1 MLAVSLHKQVDK
13 GKMMTKQHQNRYPWK
28 YFLLTFAY
36 SWVIWI
42 PSVLD
47 GIGIDLPFDVT
58 QYSMV
63 VVIIGAF
70 APMLAAITLVARDT
84 GWQGTKAFLGQA
96 LDFHFKPIYLAIAL
110 ALPLII
116 HAIAHYLAPAVGLDV
131 AKTLFPTEI
140 SVAPIVLAI
149 PYLILMLIIGGGQEE
164 FGWRGYAQE
173 PLQEKIGVIPA
184 SLVIGVIWG
193 IWHLPLWFMTGD
205 LHSAYSFFAF
215 VVMTTSISI
224 MYTWLYNSSGK
235 KLIIVIF
242 FHAMNNTAAPL
253 LPFLH
258 GVEGKPESAYWIYAA
273 VNVLFGIF
281 FAYLLIKDQS
291 RYNDETSAI

>member
-1 MLAVSLHKQVDK
+1 
-13 GKMMTKQHQNRYPWK
+13 MTDHHGNRDPWK
-28 YFLLTFAY
+28 FFLLTFAY
-36 SWVIWI
+36 SWIIWI

-47 GIGIDLPFDVT
+47 GIGIDLPFNVT
-58 QYSMV
+58 GYSIV

-70 APMLAAITLVARDT
+70 APMMAAITLIARES
-84 GWQGTKAFLGQA
+84 GWKGTKAFLGQA
-96 LDFHFKPIYLAIAL
+96 LDFHFKPIYLIIAL
-110 ALPLII
+110 ALPVLI
-116 HAIAHYLAPAVGLDV
+116 HAIAHYLAPVVGLDV

-140 SVAPIVLAI
+140 SVPPLLLAI
-149 PYLILMLIIGGGQEE
+149 PYFFLMLVIGGGQEE

-215 VVMTTSISI
+215 VIMTTSISI
-224 MYTWLYNSSGK
+224 MYAWLYNSSGK
-235 KLIIVIF
+235 KLIVVMF

-258 GVEGKPESAYWIYAA
+258 GMEEKPESAYWLYAT
-273 VNVLFGIF
+273 VNLIFGVI
-281 FAYLLIKDQS
+281 FAYALAKDKS
-291 RYNDETSAI
+291 RHIDEITAT

>member
-1 MLAVSLHKQVDK
+1 
-13 GKMMTKQHQNRYPWK
+13 MTNHHINRDPWK
-28 YFLLTFAY
+28 FFLLTFAY

-47 GIGIDLPFDVT
+47 GIGIKLPFSVT
-58 QYSMV
+58 GYSTA

-70 APMLAAITLVARDT
+70 APLLAAITLVAREE
-84 GWQGTKAFLGQA
+84 GRKGTRVFLRQA
-96 LDFHFKPIYLAIAL
+96 LDIHIKPVFLIVAL
-110 ALPLII
+110 ALPILI
-116 HAIAHYLAPAVGLDV
+116 HVIAHYLALVVGLDV
-131 AKTLFPTEI
+131 AETLFPTEI

-149 PYLILMLIIGGGQEE
+149 PYFILMLVIGGGQEE

-193 IWHLPLWFMTGD
+193 IWHLPLWFMKGD
-205 LHSAYSFFAF
+205 LHSAYSFLAF
-215 VVMTTSISI
+215 VMMTTSISI
-224 MYTWLYNSSGK
+224 MYAWLYNSSGK
-235 KLIIVIF
+235 KLIVVMF

-258 GVEGKPESAYWIYAA
+258 GIEGKPESAYWIYAA
-273 VNVLFGIF
+273 VNVIFGII
-281 FAYLLIKDQS
+281 FAYVLIKDKN
-291 RYNDETSAI
+291 RH

>member
-1 MLAVSLHKQVDK
+1 MKTNHYK
-13 GKMMTKQHQNRYPWK
+13 NRDPWK
-28 YFLLTFAY
+28 FFLLTFAY

-47 GIGIDLPFDVT
+47 GIGIELPFSVT
-58 QYSMV
+58 EYSIV

-70 APMLAAITLVARDT
+70 APMMAAITLVARES
-84 GWQGTKAFLGQA
+84 GWKGTKAFLGQA
-96 LDFHFKPIYLAIAL
+96 LDFRFKPVYLVIAL
-110 ALPLII
+110 ALPLLI

-131 AKTLFPTEI
+131 AKTLFPSEI

-149 PYLILMLIIGGGQEE
+149 PYFILMLIIGGGQEE

-173 PLQEKIGVIPA
+173 PLQDKIGVLPA

-193 IWHLPLWFMTGD
+193 IWHLPLWFMAGD
-205 LHSAYSFFAF
+205 LHSAYSFLAF
-215 VVMTTSISI
+215 VMMTTSISI
-224 MYTWLYNSSGK
+224 MYAWLYNSSGK
-235 KLIIVIF
+235 KLIVVMF

-258 GVEGKPESAYWIYAA
+258 GIEGKPESAYWIYAA
-273 VNVLFGIF
+273 VNVVFGII
-281 FAYLLIKDQS
+281 FAYVLKKDQS
-291 RYNDETSAI
+291 RYNDEIIAI

>member
-1 MLAVSLHKQVDK
+1 
-13 GKMMTKQHQNRYPWK
+13 MTNHHINRNPWK
-28 YFLLTFAY
+28 FFLLTFAY

-47 GIGIDLPFDVT
+47 GIGIKLPFDVAE
-58 QYSMV
+58 YSIV

-70 APMLAAITLVARDT
+70 APIMAAITLVAQDA
-84 GWQGTKAFLGQA
+84 GWKGTKAFLGQA
-96 LDFHFKPIYLAIAL
+96 LDFHFKPIYLVIAL
-110 ALPLII
+110 ALPVLI

-131 AKTLFPTEI
+131 AKTLFPTETP
-140 SVAPIVLAI
+140 VAPIVLAI
-149 PYLILMLIIGGGQEE
+149 PYFILMLVIGGGQEE

-173 PLQEKIGVIPA
+173 PLQRKIGVIPA

-205 LHSAYSFFAF
+205 LHSAYSFLAF
-215 VVMTTSISI
+215 VIMTTSISI
-224 MYTWLYNSSGK
+224 MYAWLYNSSGK
-235 KLIIVIF
+235 KLIVVMF

-258 GVEGKPESAYWIYAA
+258 GIEGKPESAYWIYAV
-273 VNVLFGIF
+273 VNVLAGII
-281 FAYLLIKDQS
+281 FAYILIKDQS
-291 RYNDETSAI
+291 RHNDEIIAI